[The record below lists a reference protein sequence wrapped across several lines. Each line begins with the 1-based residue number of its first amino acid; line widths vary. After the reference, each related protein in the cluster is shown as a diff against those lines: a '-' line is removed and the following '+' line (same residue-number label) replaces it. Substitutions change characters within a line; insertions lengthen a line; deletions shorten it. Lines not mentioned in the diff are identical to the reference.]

1 MSKEQKTNKM
11 IKQIMLSENSNG
23 GWSYIIIPE
32 NIADT
37 IKRKISDVLKQAQE
51 TGISVEEIDFEIIR
65 KDVDKYNEGID
76 HVSPQMKELRLK
88 KITDSDS
95 PLEILKI
102 LFSNTYILSKKKKKQ
117 ELFEILAEIEY
128 NHWNNYVRYWMNKIL
143 KEVDAKF
150 NEDSSVTVT
159 MLKSNWWEI
168 EQMLSRRKGIYEKL
182 KEEDKETFR
191 EHVRSYWD
199 LIN

>member
-1 MSKEQKTNKM
+1 M